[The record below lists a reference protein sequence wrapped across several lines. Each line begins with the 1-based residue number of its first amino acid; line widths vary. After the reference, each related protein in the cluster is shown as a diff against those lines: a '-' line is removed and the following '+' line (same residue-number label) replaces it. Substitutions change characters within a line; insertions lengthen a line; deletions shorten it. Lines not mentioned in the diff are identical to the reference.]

1 MRILLTGATGFVG
14 ENLLR
19 ALLATDHT
27 IYVLT
32 RSPEKMNDILG
43 KENIQDVELI
53 DLSATDWKTTVREAN
68 PDIAIHLAAYS
79 TSADDED
86 AISRVEYPRSCRRC
100 SIAAHFDPPSQSPT
114 SGYQD

>member
-14 ENLLR
+14 ENLLK
-19 ALLATDHT
+19 ALLATDNT

-43 KENIQDVELI
+43 KENIQDVEVI
-53 DLSATDWKTTVREAN
+53 DLSATDWKTSVREAN

-79 TSADDED
+79 AQMMRTQYHALLRLILFLVH
-86 AISRVEYPRSCRRC
+86 IS
-100 SIAAHFDPPSQSPT
+100 
-114 SGYQD
+114 